1 VFFHGT
7 VYAEHYVRVS
17 LSLFFSQLDDE
28 GKPYGNFMNDNTMAH
43 AVNNPVDALDEVFDE
58 QIISQGLWPL

>member
-1 VFFHGT
+1 MFFHGT
-7 VYAEHYVRVS
+7 IYSEHYARPS

-28 GKPYGNFMNDNTMAH
+28 KLYGNFMKDNTMAH
-43 AVNNPVDALDEVFDE
+43 TVNNSVDALDEVFDE